1 MDIEQEFRQF
11 IEFGHIFDKAT
22 RRELV
27 RYLKGKLYEA
37 PPAPE
42 GGAKENSP
50 FGGWGAGAVWGEAL
64 DQIFSEDKL
73 IRVTVGNESLAT
85 QIIHDTLQWMRKSQH
100 EVNRDNPVKD
110 EFDRLQSWKDRPLR
124 LWAETWYHLTNFLK
138 ESYGRELID
147 VSFYEQRFDPVF
159 RDRDKFYRE
168 IEGENEET
176 HPVNRLVNDLLKQ
189 WETLLVRKS
198 LEYEM
203 REMRQKAEQYAALL
217 QAKATE
223 YEQMAE
229 LIEPFAADTGRFWDV
244 SRGLWKQTNFDVL
257 QKYRD
262 LLQDEKSIRELADL
276 LGRMREAQLET
287 QQEQY
292 EYAIAKVAYRPSLE
306 HKTEIGGVHE
316 SGDLSYVLPSESV
329 LLTDPATEM
338 AFYKKYVDKGLLTF
352 QFQGHEAV
360 KGEGTATG
368 TRERTK
374 RRHKG
379 PFILCIDASA
389 SMEGTPEYVAKV
401 CCFAILQMAA
411 REQRS
416 CYLISFSTG
425 LQTINLLELQHS
437 LDQLVRFLSMTFN
450 GGTDINPPMYEA
462 LNMLQSRDYK
472 DADVLMVSDFIMYQ
486 MQEPLLKRIRAEQ
499 RRGTQFH
506 SLTVHSGTDPNPKV
520 VEVFDNYWI
529 YHPDN
534 KDIARQLAE
543 DLQQIERPET
553 GAEK

>member
-1 MDIEQEFRQF
+1 MNIEQEFRQF
-11 IEFGHIFDKAT
+11 IEFGHIFDKST

-27 RYLKGKLYEA
+27 RYLKTKLYQ
-37 PPAPE
+37 PE
-42 GGAKENSP
+42 SVSENPSDSS
-50 FGGWGAGAVWGEAL
+50 FGSWGEAL
-64 DQIFSEDKL
+64 DQIFSEDK
-73 IRVTVGNESLAT
+73 IFRVTVGNESLAT

-100 EVNRDNPVKD
+100 EVNRDNPMKD

-138 ESYGRELID
+138 ENYGREQID
-147 VSFYEQRFDPVF
+147 VSFYEHHFDPIF
-159 RDRDKFYRE
+159 RDRDKFYKE
-168 IEGENEET
+168 IEGAAEDI

-189 WETLLVRKS
+189 WETLLIRKS

-203 REMRQKAEQYAALL
+203 KEMQQRAQQYSALL
-217 QAKATE
+217 QAKAAE
-223 YEQMAE
+223 YEQMKE
-229 LIEPFAADTGRFWDV
+229 LVEPFAADVGRFWDV

-257 QKYRD
+257 QKYHE
-262 LLQDEKSIRELADL
+262 LLQDEKSIQELADL
-276 LGRMREAQLET
+276 LGRMREAQIEME
-287 QQEQY
+287 QEQY
-292 EYAIAKVAYRPSLE
+292 EYAISKATYRPSLE
-306 HKTEIGGVHE
+306 QKTEIGGVYE
-316 SGDLSYVLPSESV
+316 SDNLNYVLPSESV
-329 LLTDPATEM
+329 LLSDTATEM

-352 QFQGHEAV
+352 QFQGREIV

-368 TRERTK
+368 TRELTR

-389 SMEGTPEYVAKV
+389 SMEGVPEYVAKV
-401 CCFAILQMAA
+401 CCFAILKMAA

-425 LQTINLLELQHS
+425 LQTINLLELEFS

-450 GGTDINPPMYEA
+450 GGTDIHPPMYEA
-462 LNMLQSRDYK
+462 LSMLQSRDYK
-472 DADVLMVSDFIMYQ
+472 DADVMMISDFIMYE
-486 MQEPLLKRIRAEQ
+486 MQEPLLKRIREEQ

-520 VEVFDNYWI
+520 VEIFDNYWI
-529 YHPDN
+529 YNPEN

-543 DLQQIERPET
+543 DLHTI
-553 GAEK
+553 GVVEK